1 MELSLSQVISSI
13 GESVQT
19 ARYALEERAVAL
31 YFKGGFEEKE
41 ERLIPITKKIS
52 LPITVDSQSERKDM
66 DVPLTA
72 LFSHKTMSLN
82 KVDVNLRLHPCGQD
96 GEMLF
101 KMTGD
106 GLNEEANSGQ
116 YVDLSLSFNLDN
128 TPEGMARLNQENIK
142 LL

>member
-13 GESVQT
+13 GESVQA

-31 YFKGGFEEKE
+31 YFNGGFEERE

-82 KVDVNLRLHPCGQD
+82 KVDVSLRLRPCGQD

-101 KMTGD
+101 KMTED
-106 GLNEEANSGQ
+106 GLHEETNSGQ